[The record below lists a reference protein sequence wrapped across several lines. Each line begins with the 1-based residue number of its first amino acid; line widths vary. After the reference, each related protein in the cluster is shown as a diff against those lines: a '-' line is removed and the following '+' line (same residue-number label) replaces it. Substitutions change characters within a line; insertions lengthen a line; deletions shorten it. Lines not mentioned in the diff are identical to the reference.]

1 MTYYTIN
8 LLSIPG
14 RDARPP
20 ADRATL
26 IRAAQARVE
35 ALRAAGLPTG
45 HAEQA
50 LARLKGA
57 QGCISSFTD

>member
-1 MTYYTIN
+1 MTTHYATC
-8 LLSIPG
+8 LASIPG
-14 RDARPP
+14 RDARPL

-50 LARLKGA
+50 LARLDA
-57 QGCISSFTD
+57 QS

>member
-1 MTYYTIN
+1 MMRITYYDVC
-8 LLSIPG
+8 LVSAPG
-14 RDARPP
+14 RDARPL

-45 HAEQA
+45 YAEMA
-50 LARLKGA
+50 LARLEAHDG
-57 QGCISSFTD
+57 